1 MKNDWSQEFSALVDR
16 VQALTKR
23 EVEAGVG
30 CKSQDGDVGIYKSC
44 FAEPYW
50 VCTIYSYIFGPHRHH
65 EFRGDTPLEAVTN
78 AALAFECWVSRYE
91 SEYKEAQ
98 RDE

>member
-1 MKNDWSQEFSALVDR
+1 MINDWAEHFAVLVDR

-44 FAEPYW
+44 YGEPHW

-65 EFRGDTPLEAVTN
+65 EFRGDTPLQAVRR
-78 AALAFECWVSRYE
+78 AELAFDVWY